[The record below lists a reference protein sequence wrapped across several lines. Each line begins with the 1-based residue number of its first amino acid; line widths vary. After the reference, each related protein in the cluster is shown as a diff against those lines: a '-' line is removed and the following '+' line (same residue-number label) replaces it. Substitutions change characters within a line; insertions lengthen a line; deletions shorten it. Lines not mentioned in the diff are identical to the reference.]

1 MHYEGNLDCFL
12 FKKEKVLKKLLKFLM
27 LLICVFVASNL
38 KLDAGSSQSKITV
51 VSESGEQRQTRQPAQ
66 HKREEIQNS
75 KINVYVDHAHCEI
88 LKRVGFSEVKTYLQS
103 HPKIISLS
111 LVLKDN
117 TRQIPE
123 GYFVGLDHLQQIDL
137 GTNRLT
143 SLPESI
149 KNLTNLRELNL
160 YENRLTSLPT
170 EIGNLRELRVLDLS
184 FNLLTYLPAEIR
196 RLTNLKEL
204 DLGNNLLIPWP
215 TELIDRLRIQNEDIS
230 IAGQDHQ
237 APALQSTQPVSFFKR
252 IGSKI
257 KFAFSKIFKRKA

>member
-170 EIGNLRELRVLDLS
+170 EIGNLRD
-184 FNLLTYLPAEIR
+184 
-196 RLTNLKEL
+196 LKEL